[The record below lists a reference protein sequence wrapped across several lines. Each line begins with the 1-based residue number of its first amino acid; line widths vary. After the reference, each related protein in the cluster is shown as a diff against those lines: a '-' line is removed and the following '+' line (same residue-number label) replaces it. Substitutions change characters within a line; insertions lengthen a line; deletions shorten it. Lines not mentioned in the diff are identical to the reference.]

1 MKTRPPPK
9 PRRVTRQD
17 AKKLIAED
25 SETDIPPFAVDASGA
40 SDLGAQDIATWTAAS
55 GWTPIEMLTHTYR
68 NGFQRMGHRI
78 AAAKAVLEYNH
89 QKLPQKLEIKADTK
103 TATMTLDPATL
114 MKLTDKELEVLEKIL
129 SKVNAQ

>member
-40 SDLGAQDIATWTAAS
+40 SDLGAQDIANWTA
-55 GWTPIEMLTHTYR
+55 
-68 NGFQRMGHRI
+68 N
-78 AAAKAVLEYNH
+78 AAPELPPLEPM
-89 QKLPQKLEIKADTK
+89 QGGPLPQPLLSMHLAFPAPPALPVWRQYALRLVILGMSKEDPRLQ
-103 TATMTLDPATL
+103 MTLWEASDRRT
-114 MKLTDKELEVLEKIL
+114 
-129 SKVNAQ
+129 